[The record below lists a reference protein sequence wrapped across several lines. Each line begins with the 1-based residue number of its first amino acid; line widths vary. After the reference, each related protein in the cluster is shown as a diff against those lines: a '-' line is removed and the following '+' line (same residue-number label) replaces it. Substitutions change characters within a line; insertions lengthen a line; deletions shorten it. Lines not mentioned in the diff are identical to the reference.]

1 MAFSSTL
8 KSRTLMGNLVAEVHS
23 WNAASVTTGTI
34 STGIKNIMHI
44 SPNNNVTED
53 VGLWT
58 NDGQLVTVTGV
69 TSNDTGSVLVI
80 GNG

>member
-1 MAFSSTL
+1 MAFSATL
-8 KSRTLMGNLVAEVHS
+8 QSRTLMGNLVAEVYS
-23 WNAASVTTGTI
+23 WNAASVTTGTF
-34 STGIKNIMHI
+34 STGINNIIHI

-58 NDGQLVTVTGV
+58 RSSQNVTVSGV
-69 TSNDTGSVLVI
+69 TSNDTGTVMVI